1 MTNVFFYLPINMQV
15 TVHEFSI
22 NMISTNN
29 KRIHTDRNI
38 FFHILQLLFN
48 TCISNIYNF
57 NLIMPC
63 NIEIKCH
70 LNTLVLFTS
79 APWPTYH
86 VTNSYIESINPDEF
100 CLLVLR
106 LSSIGQTQIWKA
118 QYINIMFSND
128 IKPIIFL

>member
-1 MTNVFFYLPINMQV
+1 
-15 TVHEFSI
+15 
-22 NMISTNN
+22 
-29 KRIHTDRNI
+29 
-38 FFHILQLLFN
+38 
-48 TCISNIYNF
+48 
-57 NLIMPC
+57 MPC

-79 APWPTYH
+79 APWLTYH

-100 CLLVLR
+100 CLLFTR
-106 LSSIGQTQIWKA
+106 ATYTSIGQTQIWKA